1 MALEIMKEL
10 GKTELTKTITNKTNS
25 DNYFKKVH
33 QIQVFRREL
42 PLILERIQLE
52 QRIELLEKM
61 IPKIEIEQ
69 MESLQDNFKTHIS
82 QFGIQRMR
90 EEIYGN
96 GRSYPKSESNR
107 IKTLWLV

>member
-10 GKTELTKTITNKTNS
+10 GKTELIKTITNKTNS

-33 QIQVFRREL
+33 QIQVFRKEL
-42 PLILERIQLE
+42 PLILKRIPLE

-69 MESLQDNFKTHIS
+69 MAIFFFLFQDAYIA
-82 QFGIQRMR
+82 IW
-90 EEIYGN
+90 Y
-96 GRSYPKSESNR
+96 SER
-107 IKTLWLV
+107 DMADEK

>member
-1 MALEIMKEL
+1 MVMEIAKKP

-25 DNYFKKVH
+25 DNYFKKVR

-42 PLILERIQLE
+42 PLILGRIPLE

-69 MESLQDNFKTHIS
+69 MATFARQLQDAYIAVW
-82 QFGIQRMR
+82 
-90 EEIYGN
+90 Y
-96 GRSYPKSESNR
+96 SER
-107 IKTLWLV
+107 TE

>member
-10 GKTELTKTITNKTNS
+10 GNTELTKTITNNFNKA
-25 DNYFKKVH
+25 NYFKKIR

-42 PLILERIQLE
+42 PLILKRIQLE

-69 MESLQDNFKTHIS
+69 MAIFARQLQDAYIAVWYSERKD
-82 QFGIQRMR
+82 
-90 EEIYGN
+90 
-96 GRSYPKSESNR
+96 GRCVR
-107 IKTLWLV
+107 

>member
-1 MALEIMKEL
+1 MANDFN
-10 GKTELTKTITNKTNS
+10 TS
-25 DNYFKKVH
+25 NYFKRIR

-69 MESLQDNFKTHIS
+69 MAIFARQLQDAYIAVWYS
-82 QFGIQRMR
+82 
-90 EEIYGN
+90 EE
-96 GRSYPKSESNR
+96 RQ
-107 IKTLWLV
+107 

>member
-1 MALEIMKEL
+1 MIAQKKPGNTEPNIM
-10 GKTELTKTITNKTNS
+10 TNDFNS
-25 DNYFKKVH
+25 SNYFKKIH

-69 MESLQDNFKTHIS
+69 MAIFARQLQDAYIAVW
-82 QFGIQRMR
+82 
-90 EEIYGN
+90 Y
-96 GRSYPKSESNR
+96 SER
-107 IKTLWLV
+107 DMADEK